1 MQIRSVGIDLG
12 KTTFHLVALGA
23 AGKVLVK
30 KKFTQQQLLAFTA
43 NMQTSLIGM
52 EACSGAHFLGRALR
66 KQGHDVRL
74 IAAQFVKPFVKSNK
88 NDFIDA
94 EAIAE
99 AVERK
104 NMRFVPIKT
113 DDQLDLQAIH
123 RVRDRLIS
131 RRTAV
136 INQLRAFL
144 LERGMVF
151 AQTPAKLKAAMAD
164 ILENADADLTSQMRN
179 LIDMLWGEWKIVEQ
193 QIEELNDELER
204 ISASDAGCTRI
215 RQIPGIGPVVATA
228 IVAAIGNGAAFRKG
242 RDFAAWLGV
251 VPRQYST
258 GGKAKLLGISKRG
271 NVYLRKILIHGAR
284 AAVLRIKRD
293 RAPIGAWLD
302 ALDSRAPEERRR
314 GRHGQQ
320 ACTHRMGRTLQR
332 QRLQTCPHARK
343 RRLRLGSAALPLYRT
358 TTTAELPTEVCTG
371 AARTKEQS
379 QRRVRSLIPENGL
392 QRPTDLKGQTRAQL
406 IMARRARS
414 PPKGRIHL
422 RRLVFS
428 TKLPLAV
435 LRRTIHLGM
444 FKVNFRIAGFPARSG
459 DCRRALRWRNA

>member
-1 MQIRSVGIDLG
+1 MQIHSIGIDLG

-30 KKFTQQQLLAFTA
+30 KKFTQKQLLVYTA
-43 NMQTSLIGM
+43 NLQTSLIGL

-88 NDFIDA
+88 NDFVDA

-99 AVERK
+99 AVDRK

-123 RVRDRLIS
+123 RIRDRLVS

-136 INQLRAFL
+136 INQIRAFL

-151 AQTPAKLKAAMAD
+151 AQKPAKLKATMAD
-164 ILENADADLTSQMRN
+164 ILENAEADLTPLMRN
-179 LIDMLWGEWKIVEQ
+179 LIDTLWGEWKTVEQ

-204 ISASDAGCTRI
+204 ISAADPGCTRL

-242 RDFAAWLGV
+242 REFASWLGI

-258 GGKAKLLGISKRG
+258 GGKARLLNISKRG

-293 RAPIGAWLD
+293 RVPIGAWLD
-302 ALDSRAPEERRR
+302 RLDARA
-314 GRHGQQ
+314 HKNVVVV
-320 ACTHRMGRTLQR
+320 AMANKL
-332 QRLQTCPHARK
+332 ARI
-343 RRLRLGSAALPLYRT
+343 AW
-358 TTTAELPTEVCTG
+358 
-371 AARTKEQS
+371 
-379 QRRVRSLIPENGL
+379 
-392 QRPTDLKGQTRAQL
+392 
-406 IMARRARS
+406 
-414 PPKGRIHL
+414 
-422 RRLVFS
+422 
-428 TKLPLAV
+428 AV
-435 LRRTIHLGM
+435 LSSDNEYRSA
-444 FKVNFRIAGFPARSG
+444 VVPA
-459 DCRRALRWRNA
+459 

>member
-1 MQIRSVGIDLG
+1 MQIHSVGIDLG

-23 AGKVLVK
+23 AGKVLVR
-30 KKFTQQQLLAFTA
+30 KKFTQKQLLAFTA
-43 NMQTSLIGM
+43 NMETSLIGL

-88 NDFIDA
+88 NDFVDA

-164 ILENADADLTSQMRN
+164 ILENAEADLTPQIRN
-179 LIDMLWGEWKIVEQ
+179 LIDMLLSEWKTVEQ
-193 QIEELNDELER
+193 QIEELTTQLER
-204 ISASDAGCTRI
+204 ISASDAGCSRI
-215 RQIPGIGPVVATA
+215 RQIPGSGPIVATA

-284 AAVLRIKRD
+284 ELQCCGSSAIEHRLERGST
-293 RAPIGAWLD
+293 PWT
-302 ALDSRAPEERRR
+302 PERRR
-314 GRHGQQ
+314 TLLSLPWPTSSHASPGQYCP
-320 ACTHRMGRTLQR
+320 AATTIGTSRRKDGSETAP
-332 QRLQTCPHARK
+332 QRL
-343 RRLRLGSAALPLYRT
+343 
-358 TTTAELPTEVCTG
+358 EF
-371 AARTKEQS
+371 
-379 QRRVRSLIPENGL
+379 
-392 QRPTDLKGQTRAQL
+392 
-406 IMARRARS
+406 
-414 PPKGRIHL
+414 PPK
-422 RRLVFS
+422 S
-428 TKLPLAV
+428 A
-435 LRRTIHLGM
+435 
-444 FKVNFRIAGFPARSG
+444 
-459 DCRRALRWRNA
+459 